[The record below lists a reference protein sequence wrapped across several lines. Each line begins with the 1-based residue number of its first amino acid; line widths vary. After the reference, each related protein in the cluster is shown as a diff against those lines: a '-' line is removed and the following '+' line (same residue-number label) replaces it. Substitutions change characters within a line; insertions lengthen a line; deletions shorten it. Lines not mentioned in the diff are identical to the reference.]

1 MVDFTRKEHYDLND
15 FRQVIEILRHPGGC
29 PWDQEQTHL
38 SIRRNLLEEAYEAA
52 EAIDTENTALLRE
65 ELGDVLMQVLFHAS
79 IEADAGRFDLDDVAD
94 TAVKKLI
101 FRHPHVFGTTEVAD
115 SGEVLVNWEQLK
127 REEKGQETYTD
138 TLEAVARTLPALW
151 RAEKVQKKAAKAN
164 FQWTGL
170 SDYLDK
176 LREETDELEAA
187 LTKGEGDPFEEL
199 GDVLFI
205 TANLAR
211 FTELDP
217 EDALNAATEK
227 FIRRFRRVE
236 ALAEASGE
244 DMAQLP
250 LETLVDYWR
259 QAKTTADNPS
269 AAKERFT

>member
-1 MVDFTRKEHYDLND
+1 MVEFTRKEHYDLND

-29 PWDQEQTHL
+29 PWDQEQTHA

-52 EAIDTENTALLRE
+52 EAIDTDNTDLLRE
-65 ELGDVLMQVLFHAS
+65 ELGDVLMQVLFHSS

-101 FRHPHVFGTTEVAD
+101 FRHPHVFGAAQVSD

-127 REEKGQETYTD
+127 RQEKGQETYTD
-138 TLEAVARTLPALW
+138 TLDAVARSLPALW

-164 FQWTGL
+164 FEWRDL

-176 LREETDELEAA
+176 LREETEELDAA
-187 LTKGEGDPFEEL
+187 LTRGDGDPFEEL

-211 FTELDP
+211 FTGLDP

-236 ALAEASGE
+236 ALASETGG
-244 DMAQLP
+244 DMAELP
-250 LETLVDYWR
+250 LETLVSFWR
-259 QAKTTADNPS
+259 QAKDSP
-269 AAKERFT
+269 E

>member
-1 MVDFTRKEHYDLND
+1 MVEFTRKEHYDLND
-15 FRQVIEILRHPGGC
+15 FREVIEILRHPGGC
-29 PWDQEQTHL
+29 PWDQEQTHA

-52 EAIDTENTALLRE
+52 EAIDTADPDLLRE

-94 TAVKKLI
+94 QAVKKLI
-101 FRHPHVFGTTEVAD
+101 FRHPHVFGTTQVSG

-127 REEKGQETYTD
+127 RQEKGQETYTD
-138 TLEAVARTLPALW
+138 TLNSVARTLPALW

-164 FQWTGL
+164 FEWREL

-187 LTKGEGDPFEEL
+187 LTRGEGDPFDEL

-211 FTELDP
+211 FTGLDP

-227 FIRRFRRVE
+227 FIRRFRGVE
-236 ALAEASGE
+236 SLARARGR
-244 DMAQLP
+244 DMAELP
-250 LETLVDYWR
+250 LDTLVDLWR
-259 QAKTTADNPS
+259 QAKGNAEGEPNPL
-269 AAKERFT
+269 

>member
-1 MVDFTRKEHYDLND
+1 MVEFTRKEHYDLND

-29 PWDQEQTHL
+29 PWDQEQTHA

-52 EAIDTENTALLRE
+52 EAIDTDNTDLLRE
-65 ELGDVLMQVLFHAS
+65 ELGDVLMQVLFHSS

-101 FRHPHVFGTTEVAD
+101 FRHPHVFGAAQVSD

-127 REEKGQETYTD
+127 RQEKGQETYTD
-138 TLEAVARTLPALW
+138 TLDAVARSLPALW

-164 FQWTGL
+164 FEWQDL

-176 LREETDELEAA
+176 LREETEELDAA
-187 LTKGEGDPFEEL
+187 LTEGDGDPFEEL

-211 FTELDP
+211 FTGLDP

-236 ALAEASGE
+236 ALASETGG
-244 DMAQLP
+244 DMAELP
-250 LETLVDYWR
+250 LETLVSFWR
-259 QAKTTADNPS
+259 QAKDSP
-269 AAKERFT
+269 E

>member
-1 MVDFTRKEHYDLND
+1 MVEFTRKEHYDLND
-15 FRQVIEILRHPGGC
+15 FREVIEILRHPGGC
-29 PWDQEQTHL
+29 PWDQEQTHA

-52 EAIDTENTALLRE
+52 EAIDTADPDLLRE

-94 TAVKKLI
+94 QAVKKLI
-101 FRHPHVFGTTEVAD
+101 FRHPHVFGTTQVSG

-138 TLEAVARTLPALW
+138 TLDAVARSLPALW

-164 FQWTGL
+164 FEWREL
-170 SDYLDK
+170 RDYLDK
-176 LREETDELEAA
+176 LREETEELDAA
-187 LTKGEGDPFEEL
+187 LTRGEGDPFEEL
-199 GDVLFI
+199 GNVLFI

-211 FTELDP
+211 FTGLDP

-236 ALAEASGE
+236 ALASETGE

-259 QAKTTADNPS
+259 QAKGS
-269 AAKERFT
+269 S